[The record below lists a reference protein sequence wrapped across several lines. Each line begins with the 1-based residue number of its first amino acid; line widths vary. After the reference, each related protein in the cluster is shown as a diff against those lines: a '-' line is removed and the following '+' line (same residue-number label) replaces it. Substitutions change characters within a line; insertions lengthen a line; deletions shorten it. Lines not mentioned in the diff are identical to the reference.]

1 MTEGVAPQQRLYY
14 CERCKVYVLPMDA
27 EVKMQLVASF
37 EKGTVTE
44 VAFARHKKCG
54 KLLKEKFWH
63 E

>member
-1 MTEGVAPQQRLYY
+1 
-14 CERCKVYVLPMDA
+14 MDA

-37 EKGTVTE
+37 DKGTVTE
-44 VAFARHKKCG
+44 VEFARHKKCG

>member
-1 MTEGVAPQQRLYY
+1 MPEGVAPRQRVYY

-37 EKGTVTE
+37 DKGTVTE
-44 VAFARHKKCG
+44 VVFARHKKCG
-54 KLLKEKFWH
+54 KLMKEKFWH